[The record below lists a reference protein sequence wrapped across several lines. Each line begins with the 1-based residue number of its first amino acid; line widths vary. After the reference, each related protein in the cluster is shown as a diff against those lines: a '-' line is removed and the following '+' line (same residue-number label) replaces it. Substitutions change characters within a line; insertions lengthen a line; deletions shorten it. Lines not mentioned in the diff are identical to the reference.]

1 MSFKKLPEEV
11 KEALAKIELTS
22 IDGFAKQI
30 FASIKGGGNFFM
42 SGPKGTGKTTAA
54 IVTTFYRVNKEYE
67 GSPRAIFICS
77 TIDEAVRVYDQM
89 VLVCRSL
96 DITVDL
102 AHDKGNIQQQR
113 NDIFDGT
120 EIIVGTPKRIYEL
133 YIQNG
138 INFNLLELFIC
149 DDLDEVLL
157 DGRQME
163 LKRMLESLEKCQLL
177 FLSNA
182 NNKRVQQFQDAIE
195 QPSRI
200 VEWED

>member
-11 KEALAKIELTS
+11 KVALAKVKLTS
-22 IDGFAKQI
+22 LDGFAKQI
-30 FASIKGGGNFFM
+30 FSSIKAGGNFFL

-54 IVTTFYRVNKEYE
+54 FISTFHKVHKEYE
-67 GSPRAIFICS
+67 GSPRALFICS
-77 TIDEAVRVYDQM
+77 TIDEAVRIYDLM
-89 VLVCRSL
+89 VQVCRSL

-157 DGRQME
+157 DGKQME
-163 LKRMLESLEKCQLL
+163 LKRMLESLDKCQLM
-177 FLSNA
+177 FLSNTY
-182 NNKRVQQFQDAIE
+182 NKRVQQFQDSIE
-195 QPSRI
+195 TPSRV
-200 VEWED
+200 VEWEE

>member
-11 KEALAKIELTS
+11 KEALAKVNLTS

-30 FASIKGGGNFFM
+30 FSNIKGGGNFFM
-42 SGPKGTGKTTAA
+42 AGPKGTGKTTAA
-54 IVTTFYRVNKEYE
+54 IVSTFHRVNKEYE

-89 VLVCRSL
+89 VQICRVL

-120 EIIVGTPKRIYEL
+120 EIVVGTPKRIYDL

-157 DGRQME
+157 EGRQME
-163 LKRMLESLEKCQLL
+163 LKRMMESLDKCQLL

-182 NNKRVQQFQDAIE
+182 NSKRVIQFQEAIE
-195 QPSRI
+195 QPSRTI
-200 VEWED
+200 DWEE